1 MSAVMKE
8 SQHFRNMVD
17 DDVPRVMQIEKSGH
31 AFPWT
36 DGIFRDCI
44 RVGYRCIVLE
54 EDNNIIAY
62 GVMSVAAGEAHVF
75 NVAVD
80 IKRRNEGLGRKV
92 MEYMMEDAR
101 SRKARSIFLEVRPS
115 NIAAV
120 NLYES
125 LGYNQIGI
133 RKDYYPH
140 PNGREDAMIFAM
152 DL

>member
-1 MSAVMKE
+1 MKDN
-8 SQHFRNMVD
+8 QQFRPMLD
-17 DDVPRVMQIEKSGH
+17 QDVTRVMQIEKLGH

-36 DGIFRDCI
+36 EGIFRDCI
-44 RVGYRCIVLE
+44 RVGYSCVVLE
-54 EDNNIIAY
+54 DEGDIIAY

-80 IKRRNEGLGRKV
+80 INHRNQGLGRKV
-92 MEYMMEDAR
+92 MQYLMKDAR
-101 SRKARSIFLEVRPS
+101 SRKAQSLFLEVRPS

-120 NLYES
+120 NLYDS
-125 LGYNQIGI
+125 LGFNQVGI

-140 PNGREDAMIFAM
+140 PDGREDALIFAM

>member
-1 MSAVMKE
+1 MKE
-8 SQHFRNMVD
+8 TQQFRTMVNE
-17 DDVPRVMQIEKSGH
+17 DVPNVMQIEKSGH

-36 DGIFRDCI
+36 EGIFSDCI

-54 EDNNIIAY
+54 ENGEIIAY

-80 IKRRNEGLGRKV
+80 IQLRNKGLGRKV
-92 MEYMMEDAR
+92 MERLMADAKLMK
-101 SRKARSIFLEVRPS
+101 SQSLFLEVRPS

-125 LGYNQIGI
+125 LGFNQIGI

-140 PNGREDAMIFAM
+140 PDGREDAMIFAIE
-152 DL
+152 L

>member
-8 SQHFRNMVD
+8 SQQFRTMTD
-17 DDVPRVMQIEKSGH
+17 DDIPRVMQIERSGH

-36 DGIFRDCI
+36 EGIFHDCI
-44 RVGYRCIVLE
+44 RVGYRCVVLE
-54 EDNNIIAY
+54 ENQNIIAY

-80 IKRRNEGLGRKV
+80 IKRRNEGLGRRV
-92 MEYMMEDAR
+92 MEKMMDDAR
-101 SRKARSIFLEVRPS
+101 TLNAKSIFLEVRPS
-115 NIAAV
+115 NTAAMG
-120 NLYES
+120 LYDS
-125 LGYNQIGI
+125 LGFNQIGH

-140 PNGREDAMIFAM
+140 PDGREDALIYAM

>member
-1 MSAVMKE
+1 MSAVMKD
-8 SQHFRNMVD
+8 SQQFRSMTGD
-17 DDVPRVMQIEKSGH
+17 DIPRVMQIEKTGH

-36 DGIFRDCI
+36 EGIFNDCI
-44 RVGYRCIVLE
+44 RVGYRCVVLE
-54 EDNNIIAY
+54 ENGSIIAY

-92 MEYMMEDAR
+92 MEKMMDDAR
-101 SRKARSIFLEVRPS
+101 TLNANSIFLEVRPS
-115 NIAAV
+115 NVAAV
-120 NLYES
+120 GLYES
-125 LGYNQIGI
+125 LGFNQIGH

-140 PNGREDAMIFAM
+140 PDGREDALIFAM

>member
-1 MSAVMKE
+1 MSAMMKE
-8 SQHFRNMVD
+8 TQQFRTMVNE
-17 DDVPRVMQIEKSGH
+17 DVPNVMQIEKSGH

-36 DGIFRDCI
+36 EGIFSDCI

-54 EDNNIIAY
+54 ENGEIIAY

-80 IKRRNEGLGRKV
+80 IQLRNKGLGRKV
-92 MEYMMEDAR
+92 MERLMADAKLMK
-101 SRKARSIFLEVRPS
+101 SQSLFLEVRPS

-125 LGYNQIGI
+125 LGFNQIGI

-140 PNGREDAMIFAM
+140 PDGREDAMIFAIE
-152 DL
+152 L

>member
-1 MSAVMKE
+1 MKN
-8 SQHFRNMVD
+8 SQQFRRMLD
-17 DDVPRVMQIEKSGH
+17 EDVPRVMQIEKLGH

-36 DGIFRDCI
+36 EGIFRDCI
-44 RVGYRCIVLE
+44 RVGYVCVVFE
-54 EDNNIIAY
+54 EDNEIIAY

-80 IKRRNEGLGRKV
+80 IKRRNQGLGRKV
-92 MEYMMEDAR
+92 MEYLMEDAR
-101 SRKARSIFLEVRPS
+101 ARKAQSLFLEVRPS

-125 LGYNQIGI
+125 LGFNQIGI